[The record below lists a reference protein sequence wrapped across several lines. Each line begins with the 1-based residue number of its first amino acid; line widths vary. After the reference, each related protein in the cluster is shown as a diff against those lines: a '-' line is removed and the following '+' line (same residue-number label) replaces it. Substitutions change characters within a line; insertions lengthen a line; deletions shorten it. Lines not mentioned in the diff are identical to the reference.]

1 MDKTRFDENKP
12 FNFAFI
18 LQIIIFVTLDFVTSK
33 GGSGYVFHGA
43 DPEQNENRYLIGS
56 LSAKRHDISHITKNR
71 LEHLTFV
78 CLS

>member
-12 FNFAFI
+12 FNFAYI

-43 DPEQNENRYLIGS
+43 DPE
-56 LSAKRHDISHITKNR
+56 KK
-71 LEHLTFV
+71 
-78 CLS
+78 